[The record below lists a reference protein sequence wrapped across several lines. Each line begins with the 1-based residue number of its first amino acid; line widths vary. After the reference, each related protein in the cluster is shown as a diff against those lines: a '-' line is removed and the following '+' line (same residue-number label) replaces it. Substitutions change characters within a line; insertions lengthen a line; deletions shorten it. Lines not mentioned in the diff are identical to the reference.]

1 MTRAHTLEIADRKA
15 LLAARAELDRARV
28 TLAAHEVKAIIVPAR
43 DPGKASA
50 VRPVVAVLIGLIT
63 PMTGMA
69 RAKRWLRIASWG
81 PGAWRW
87 ARQWPHGHSTPRRK
101 PGT

>member
-1 MTRAHTLEIADRKA
+1 MRMTRARTLEIADRKA

-28 TLAAHEVKAIIVPAR
+28 TLAAHEVKAIIVPTPDAR
-43 DPGKASA
+43 KASA

-63 PMTGMA
+63 PMIGMA

-81 PGAWRW
+81 LAAWRV
-87 ARQWPHGHSTPRRK
+87 ARNWRTIR
-101 PGT
+101 